1 MFKLHSHKQSGAAR
15 PLLIRNLLFGS
26 MSVLL
31 LGMHVFAMRSVDWQN
46 AFASQKSEPQTH
58 TVLIKD
64 FKYVPE
70 TLTVKSGDT
79 VIWKNEDIVPHTAT
93 ANGKSFDSKNIAAKA
108 SWKYV
113 AGKPGNYPYICT
125 YHPTMKAK
133 LIVK

>member
-1 MFKLHSHKQSGAAR
+1 MFRLHLLNQSGAAR
-15 PLLIRNLLFGS
+15 PLLIHGLLFGLLC
-26 MSVLL
+26 VLFF
-31 LGMHVFAMRSVDWQN
+31 GMHVFALHGVDWQK
-46 AFASQKSEPQTH
+46 ACASQKAEAQTH

-93 ANGKSFDSKNIAAKA
+93 ANGKSFDSKNIASKA

-113 AGKPGNYPYICT
+113 AGKPGNYPYICA

-133 LIVK
+133 LIVQ

>member
-1 MFKLHSHKQSGAAR
+1 MFKYHLQTQTGAAL
-15 PLLIRNLLFGS
+15 PLLLLTTLLIAFCWPGWRI
-26 MSVLL
+26 SV
-31 LGMHVFAMRSVDWQN
+31 
-46 AFASQKSEPQTH
+46 ASQQPEAQTH

-70 TLTVKSGDT
+70 VLTVKAGDV

-93 ANGKSFDSKNIAAKA
+93 ANEKSFDSKNIGSKA

-113 AGKPGNYPYICT
+113 ANKPGNFPYICA

>member
-1 MFKLHSHKQSGAAR
+1 MFKLHLFRQSGAAR
-15 PLLIRNLLFGS
+15 PLLMPGLLFDL
-26 MSVLL
+26 MSVLFF
-31 LGMHVFAMRSVDWQN
+31 GMHVFALRSIDWQK
-46 AFASQKSEPQTH
+46 AFAGQKPESQTH

-64 FKYVPE
+64 FKYLPE
-70 TLTVKSGDT
+70 MLTVKSGDT

-93 ANGKSFDSKNIAAKA
+93 ANENSFDSKNIAAKA

-125 YHPTMKAK
+125 YHPTMRAR

>member
-1 MFKLHSHKQSGAAR
+1 MFKYHLQPQTGAAQ
-15 PLLIRNLLFGS
+15 PLLFVA
-26 MSVLL
+26 MSLI
-31 LGMHVFAMRSVDWQN
+31 
-46 AFASQKSEPQTH
+46 AFCWPGWRDSYAGQQSEAQTH

-64 FKYVPE
+64 FKYAPE
-70 TLTVKSGDT
+70 VLTVKAGDT

-93 ANGKSFDSKNIAAKA
+93 ANGKSFDSKNIGSKA

-113 AGKPGNYPYICT
+113 ANKPGNFPYICA